1 MTALVENR
9 AEARMHGL
17 LTGLREAEADF
28 RRSYAGVLSIVAE
41 ADAEQAGAVAGF
53 RSTAR
58 LLSGC

>member
-41 ADAEQAGAVAGF
+41 WMRKAGAVAGF